1 MKMGGFAWPTLA
13 VDLKSGQT
21 ILLLLLLI
29 IASFYTGT
37 FFGRNPSLSVYQS
50 TSNSSSSKSPEN
62 PAFSNRVM
70 LTYRQFPIAIPETGM
85 NICPKEFNEHI
96 PCHDPSYIN
105 ELLPNLDQSKRE
117 DLERH
122 CPPLKRRLFCLIP
135 PPDDYKIPVRWPTSR
150 DYVWRSNVN
159 HTHLSEVKG
168 GQNWVH
174 EKGQL
179 WWFPGGG
186 THFKHGATEYI
197 ERLGNMTT
205 NETGDLRTSGVYQ
218 VLDVGCGVASFSA
231 YLLPLNIQ
239 TMSFAPKDGH
249 ENQIQFALER
259 GIGSMIAALA
269 TKQLPYPSNSFE
281 MVHCSRCRV
290 DWHENDGILLKE
302 VNRLLR
308 PNGYFVYSAPPAYRK
323 DKDFPLIWE
332 KLVNITSGMCWKLIA
347 RKIQTAIWIKDASQS
362 CLENNA
368 EKMLVNICD
377 SVDDHKPSW
386 KTPLRNCV
394 TPITTSSES
403 QKLPPRPQRLSVYSE
418 SLNNIGITQ
427 EMFLSNTLYWQDQVR
442 HYWRLMNA
450 DETSIRNIMDMNALY
465 GGFAVAFSTW
475 PVWVMNVV
483 PATSNDT
490 LSAIYSRGLVGAF
503 HDWCEPFSSYPRTY
517 DLLHVS
523 YLFTHYRNRDDGCL
537 LEDIMLE
544 MDRLIRPQGFVI
556 IRDEESILSRVG
568 DLAPK
573 FLWEA
578 TSHVLENQ
586 QGVSEP
592 VLICQKKFWS
602 IV

>member
-1 MKMGGFAWPTLA
+1 MGSFSLSKSAL
-13 VDLKSGQT
+13 DLKSGQT

-37 FFGRNPSLSVYQS
+37 FFGPKSSLYVYQS
-50 TSNSSSSKSPEN
+50 TFNSSSSNSPGD
-62 PAFSNRVM
+62 PTFSNRVAV
-70 LTYRQFPIAIPETGM
+70 TYRMSPTVVPESGM
-85 NICPKEFNEHI
+85 NICPIQFNELI
-96 PCHDPSYIN
+96 PCHDHTYIN
-105 ELLPNLDQSKRE
+105 ELLPSLDLSKRE

-122 CPPLKRRLFCLIP
+122 CPPLDRRLFCLIP
-135 PPDDYKIPVRWPTSR
+135 PPNDYKLPVRWPTSR

-159 HTHLSEVKG
+159 HTRLSEVKG

-174 EKGQL
+174 DKGEL

-205 NETGDLRTSGVYQ
+205 NETGDLRSSGVYQ

-231 YLLPLNIQ
+231 YLLPLKIQ

-259 GIGSMIAALA
+259 GIGSMISAIA

-347 RKIQTAIWIKDASQS
+347 KKVQTAIWIKDATQS

-368 EKMLVNICD
+368 EKMLVKICD

-394 TPITTSSES
+394 TPIATGSES
-403 QKLPPRPQRLSVYSE
+403 QKLPPIPQRHSVYLE
-418 SLNNIGITQ
+418 SLGDIGVTQ
-427 EMFLSNTLYWQDQVR
+427 EMFLSDTLYWQDQVR
-442 HYWRLMNA
+442 DYWRLMNA
-450 DETSIRNIMDMNALY
+450 DEASIRNVMDMNALY
-465 GGFAVAFSTW
+465 GGFAVAFDTW

-483 PATSNDT
+483 PATMNDT
-490 LSAIYSRGLVGAF
+490 LSAIYSRGLVGTF

-517 DLLHVS
+517 DLLHAS
-523 YLFTHYRNRDDGCL
+523 NLFTHYRNQGDGCL

-544 MDRLIRPQGFVI
+544 MDRLIRPQGYVI
-556 IRDEESILSRVG
+556 IRDDNSILSRIR
-568 DLAPK
+568 DLGPK
-573 FLWEA
+573 FLWDV
-578 TSHVLENQ
+578 TSHVVENQ

-592 VLICQKKFWS
+592 ILICRKKFWA